1 MLPACRNFLCT
12 VCTVIKWWWW
22 RIKLRML
29 RYLYRAFLFVFLCFV
44 TESSEVNQKNQKG
57 RRSVAVAQESQWN
70 LQKYIQGQSA
80 MLFLLLIFCFLIL
93 SFFFVVVPNV
103 SVLNCFICPILCLC
117 TCNMWLCGCLSVSTC
132 VCLRAWPHVCLFSFK
147 TSQALVFTPR
157 ERA

>member
-29 RYLYRAFLFVFLCFV
+29 RYLFRAFLFVFLCFV
-44 TESSEVNQKNQKG
+44 TESSEVNQKNQKD

-93 SFFFVVVPNV
+93 SFFRCC
-103 SVLNCFICPILCLC
+103 SE
-117 TCNMWLCGCLSVSTC
+117 C
-132 VCLRAWPHVCLFSFK
+132 VCAKLFYMSNFMLVYVQHV
-147 TSQALVFTPR
+147 TVRVFECFNLCVSACMAACVPFFF
-157 ERA
+157 